1 MKKAKKTKIITPSLP
16 GTLFVARTHDRGRGV
31 FTNKKIKKGQTIE
44 MCPIIVFSKKDREQ
58 IDSTFLYEY
67 YFEWGESGKKG
78 AVALGYGSLYNHS
91 YSPNAKYNPD
101 FDLNILE
108 FEAIR
113 NIEAGEEITVNYNL
127 DPEDKTPMWWERE
140 KIKKKKQHP

>member
-31 FTNKKIKKGQTIE
+31 FTNKKIKRGQTIE
-44 MCPIIVFSKKDREQ
+44 MCPIIVFSKNDREQ
-58 IDSTFLYEY
+58 INGTFLYEY